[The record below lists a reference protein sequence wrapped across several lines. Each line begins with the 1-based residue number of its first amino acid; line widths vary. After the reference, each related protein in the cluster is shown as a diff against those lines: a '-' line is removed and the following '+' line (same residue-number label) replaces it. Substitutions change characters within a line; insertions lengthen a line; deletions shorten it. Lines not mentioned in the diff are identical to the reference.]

1 MPGESNVSKRF
12 IDLLMFI
19 FIGIVVPL
27 FHRPTHVTT
36 VDTKSVSR
44 GQSATL
50 TCPID
55 ITNCGELHSI
65 KWFKGS
71 ERIGVASGDGK
82 FSQVEGSF
90 SDRYSILL
98 YISASLHLQAFIS
111 RMKTLSAHLD
121 LTSITRRGDTCDW
134 ESNRSSSTTRMYIHV
149 KSHIWSRWK
158 HATPQA
164 NIKRTWKSLSHPQR
178 F

>member
-1 MPGESNVSKRF
+1 MSKRF

-19 FIGIVVPL
+19 FITIVAL
-27 FHRPTHVTT
+27 SSLANNIMAT

-82 FSQVEGSF
+82 FSQVEGTF
-90 SDRYSILL
+90 SDRYSML
-98 YISASLHLQAFIS
+98 YIYPFYKPSSLN
-111 RMKTLSAHLD
+111 
-121 LTSITRRGDTCDW
+121 G
-134 ESNRSSSTTRMYIHV
+134 
-149 KSHIWSRWK
+149 
-158 HATPQA
+158 
-164 NIKRTWKSLSHPQR
+164 
-178 F
+178 